1 MYFDKIKLLLL
12 RRLIAIVVMHR
23 WVLHR
28 HIVQGNEFRST
39 LVFYSRLHP
48 IFNLFKP

>member
-23 WVLHR
+23 WVLRH

-39 LVFYSRLHP
+39 LVFLLSSPPY
-48 IFNLFKP
+48 F